1 MANANLTMLPI
12 MVENRIKK
20 DKMMG
25 CKMMGSKLKNCK
37 IKEHYNGGKLKWWNV
52 KIVE

>member
-1 MANANLTMLPI
+1 
-12 MVENRIKK
+12 MVETKIKK

-25 CKMMGSKLKNCK
+25 CKMLGIKLKNCK
-37 IKEHYNGGKLKWWNV
+37 IKEHYNGGMLKWWNV